1 MERSLFSP
9 DEVKFLPNK
18 PGIYKFYSGESK
30 ILYVGKAKDLKKRVA
45 SYFHG
50 NVFKGKKTQRLINE
64 TKKVE
69 ITIVNSEF
77 DAFLLE
83 NSLIKEHQ
91 PKYNILLKDDKT
103 FPFVCVT
110 HERFPRVVS
119 TRKREPGAGNY
130 FGPYASVRAMNNV
143 LELIRNLYH
152 VRTCKYLLTE
162 SNIEKKKF
170 KVCLEYHI
178 GKCKAPCIG
187 LQKEEDYNT
196 EIQYVLKILNG
207 DLKPVRDFF
216 KDQMTVLSN
225 KLEFEKAEE
234 AKQRLLLL
242 EKFQSKSVVV
252 NPKITNV
259 DVFTIVSDDEKGYI
273 NYLKIYNGSIHQTF
287 NLEVK
292 KRLEESDQEIL
303 ALWIIEL
310 RNKYQSNAE
319 IILSNIPVPGK
330 PGAPVTVPQK
340 GDKRN
345 LVELSLKNAL
355 YYKKEKNTVEP
366 RLSLHDKILIQL
378 QEDLQLK
385 AVPKH
390 IECFDNSNI
399 QGSDP
404 VASMVCFRNGKPSK
418 KDYRKFNIKSVK
430 GPDDFASM
438 HEIVYRR
445 YSRVKDDKGSL
456 PDLIV
461 IDGGKGQLNA
471 AIKALNEL
479 NLYGSIPVIGI
490 AKRLEEI
497 YYPYDDIPLYIE
509 KKSSSLK
516 LLQQIRNEA
525 HRFAITFHRDKRSK
539 TSLTSQL
546 DNIKGIGPKS
556 KTALLS
562 HFRSFDNILKAS
574 PEDIETL
581 LGPAKSKIL
590 LHYIKKIP
598 PKRD

>member
-1 MERSLFSP
+1 MEKSLFSP
-9 DEVKFLPNK
+9 DDVKKLPNK
-18 PGIYKFYSGESK
+18 PGIYKFYSEELK
-30 ILYVGKAKDLKKRVA
+30 ILYVGKAKDLRKRVS

-64 TKKVE
+64 TRQIE

-83 NSLIKEHQ
+83 NTLIKEHQ

-103 FPFVCVT
+103 FPFILVT
-110 HERFPRVVS
+110 RERFPRVVS
-119 TRKREPGAGNY
+119 TRNMDFTKGHY
-130 FGPYASVRAMNNV
+130 FGPFASVRAMNNV
-143 LELIRNLYH
+143 LDLIRNLYY

-162 SNIEKKKF
+162 NNISKGKY

-187 LQKEEDYNT
+187 LQSEDEYNH
-196 EIQYVLKILNG
+196 EMRFVLDILKGN
-207 DLKPVRDFF
+207 LKPVRDYF
-216 KDQMTVLSN
+216 KDQMKTFSES
-225 KLEFEKAEE
+225 LEFEKAEE

-242 EKFQSKSVVV
+242 DKFQSRSLVV
-252 NPKITNV
+252 NPNITNV
-259 DVFTIVSDDEKGYI
+259 DIFSIVSDEERAYI
-273 NYLKIYNGSIHQTF
+273 NYLKIYNGAINQTM

-292 KRLEESDQEIL
+292 KRLEETDAEIL
-303 ALWIIEL
+303 ELWIIEL
-310 RNKYQSNAE
+310 RKKFQSTSKD
-319 IILSNIPVPGK
+319 IYSNISVPAY
-330 PGAPVTVPQK
+330 PGVKVLVPKK
-340 GDKRN
+340 GDKRK

-355 YYKKEKNTVEP
+355 YYKKERNNSVPTVT
-366 RLSLHDKILIQL
+366 RNDKILLQL

-385 AVPKH
+385 TVPRH

-399 QGSDP
+399 QGHDP
-404 VASMVCFRNGKPSK
+404 VASMVCFKNGRPAK
-418 KDYRKFNIKSVK
+418 KEYRKFNIRSVT

-438 HEIVYRR
+438 HEIVFRR
-445 YSRVKDDKGSL
+445 YKRILEEKSHK

-471 AIKALNEL
+471 AIKALSEL

-497 YYPYDDIPLYIE
+497 YYPYDDVPLFIE
-509 KKSSSLK
+509 KKSTSLK

-539 TSLTSQL
+539 TSLKSQL
-546 DNIKGIGPKS
+546 DHITGIGPKTR
-556 KTALLS
+556 TAVLS
-562 HFRSFDNILKAS
+562 HFKSIGNLRNASHDEVASVVGPGKATILM
-574 PEDIETL
+574 DHL
-581 LGPAKSKIL
+581 
-590 LHYIKKIP
+590 KK
-598 PKRD
+598 RG

>member
-1 MERSLFSP
+1 MEKSLFSP
-9 DEVKFLPNK
+9 DDVKKLPDK
-18 PGIYKFYSGESK
+18 PGIYKFYSAESK
-30 ILYVGKAKDLKKRVA
+30 ILYVGKAKDLRKRVA

-64 TKKVE
+64 TRQIE

-77 DAFLLE
+77 DAILLE
-83 NSLIKEHQ
+83 NTLIKEHQ

-103 FPFVCVT
+103 FPFILVT
-110 HERFPRVVS
+110 KERFPRVIS
-119 TRKREPGAGNY
+119 TRNMDLTKGQY

-143 LELIRNLYH
+143 LDLIRNLYY

-162 SNIEKKKF
+162 SNIIKQKY

-187 LQKEEDYNT
+187 LQSEDEYNM
-196 EIQYVLKILNG
+196 EIKYVLNILKGN
-207 DLKPVRDFF
+207 LKTVRDYF
-216 KDQMTVLSN
+216 KDQMKAFSEN
-225 KLEFEKAEE
+225 LEFEKAEE

-242 EKFQSKSVVV
+242 DKFQSRSVVV
-252 NPKITNV
+252 NPNITNV
-259 DVFTIVSDDEKGYI
+259 DVFSIVSDDERGYI
-273 NYLKIYNGSIHQTF
+273 NYLKIYNGAINQTM

-292 KRLEESDQEIL
+292 KRLEETDAEIL
-303 ALWIIEL
+303 ELWIVEL
-310 RNKYQSNAE
+310 RKKFQSTSSD
-319 IILSNIPVPGK
+319 IYSNISVPGY
-330 PGAPVTVPQK
+330 PGINVLVPKK
-340 GDKRN
+340 GDKRKI
-345 LVELSLKNAL
+345 VELSLKNAL
-355 YYKKEKNTVEP
+355 YYKKERNTTEP
-366 RLSLHDKILIQL
+366 KATRNDKILLQL

-385 AVPKH
+385 SIPKH

-399 QGSDP
+399 QGHDP
-404 VASMVCFRNGKPSK
+404 VASIVCFKNGRPSK
-418 KDYRKFNIKSVK
+418 KDYRKFNIKSVT

-438 HEIVYRR
+438 HEIVFRR
-445 YSRVKDDKGSL
+445 YKRILEENSHI

-497 YYPYDDIPLYIE
+497 YFPYDEIPLFIE
-509 KKSSSLK
+509 KKSTSLK

-539 TSLTSQL
+539 TSLKSQL
-546 DNIKGIGPKS
+546 DHIPGIGPKTR
-556 KTALLS
+556 TALLS
-562 HFRSFDNILKAS
+562 HFKSIGNIIKAS
-574 PEDIETL
+574 HGEIASIVGPNKATL
-581 LGPAKSKIL
+581 LIN
-590 LHYIKKIP
+590 HIKK
-598 PKRD
+598 RG